1 MNRSKTLNRRA
12 WLKTSLAVS
21 AGLAV
26 GGVGY
31 SSFQNPT
38 DSPTGPEHTIQS
50 LVDSPNSSIPKLHD
64 LRLDDIP
71 SFPNIRMVGHWNQQ
85 HGNDQYCI
93 TTDCDFDNP
102 PKMMMGVDQH
112 SCSRQREATWQDQH
126 PVPWESFAYGEYIGP
141 HRTPHVPLYRVRVND
156 QIRFVFHLT
165 RELSAERYR
174 LNVGDSIDVFSA
186 VDPDLIQKEITVISD
201 GTVSLNL
208 IGSVSAAGKTIE
220 QFQKEINELYKKQ
233 VNNPSVTVR
242 GVKTNTPLQDVRDA
256 VDARQGS
263 GGQSQDVT
271 VSPDGTIQLP
281 VLSSPVH
288 AIGLS
293 LEELGREVNA
303 RYREVVPGIKAS
315 PILIQ
320 RAPRVAYVLGEVAT
334 PGRIELVGPTS
345 AIQAISVAGSWNPG
359 ANLRQIVVFRRDC
372 NWRLMAT
379 RLDLAGAV
387 HGYQPRP
394 SDEIWLR
401 DGDIV
406 LVPKQ
411 PIQRVA
417 DAVDL
422 YFTRTLYAILPNQ
435 GFTLTFDGTNKL

>member
-1 MNRSKTLNRRA
+1 MSGPANINRRS

-26 GGVGY
+26 GSAGLYQSV
-31 SSFQNPT
+31 SSNGGGIAER
-38 DSPTGPEHTIQS
+38 SAQS
-50 LVDSPNSSIPKLHD
+50 LVQSAGSTIPKTHD
-64 LRLDDIP
+64 LKLGEIP
-71 SFPNIRMVGHWNQQ
+71 SYPNIRLVGHWNHQQ
-85 HGNDQYCI
+85 GCDTFCT
-93 TTDCDFDNP
+93 TTDCDFENP
-102 PKMMMGVDQH
+102 PKMMMGVDQY
-112 SCSRQREATWQDQH
+112 SGSRRREATWQDQH
-126 PVPWESFAYGEYIGP
+126 PVPWESLAYGEYIGP
-141 HRTPHVPLYRVRVND
+141 HRTPHVPMYRVRVND

-165 RELSAERYR
+165 RELSNERYR

-208 IGSVSAAGKTIE
+208 IGSVQAAGKTIE
-220 QFQKEINELYKKQ
+220 QFQKEINELYKQQ
-233 VNNPSVTVR
+233 VNNPAVTVR
-242 GVKTNTPLQDVRDA
+242 GVKTDTRLQDVRDA

-271 VSPDGTIQLP
+271 VSPDGTVQLP
-281 VLSSPVH
+281 VLASPVH

-303 RYREVVPGIKAS
+303 RYREVVPGIKAT

-320 RAPRVAYVLGEVAT
+320 RAPRVAYVLGEVT
-334 PGRIELVGPTS
+334 NPGRIELVGPTS
-345 AIQAISVAGSWNPG
+345 AMQAISVAGSWNPG

-387 HGYQPRP
+387 HGFRPQP

-411 PIQRVA
+411 PIQRFA

-422 YFTRTLYAILPNQ
+422 YFTRTIYAIMPNQ
-435 GFTLTFDGTNKL
+435 GFSLNFDSSNNL